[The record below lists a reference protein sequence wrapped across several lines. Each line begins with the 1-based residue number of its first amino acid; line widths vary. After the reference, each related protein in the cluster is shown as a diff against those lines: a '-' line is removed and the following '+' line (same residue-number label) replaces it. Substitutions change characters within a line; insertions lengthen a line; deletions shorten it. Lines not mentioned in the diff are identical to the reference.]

1 MEGAQ
6 DEEASRA
13 VGQDRQTLLHQDESL
28 DGCAVDTAATQ
39 SVIDAESVRISRTR
53 RVPIYLLIK
62 TMNTML
68 RLSMFWKFK

>member
-13 VGQDRQTLLHQDESL
+13 VGQDRQTLLHQDEGL

-62 TMNTML
+62 TMNTVL
-68 RLSMFWKFK
+68 RVSMFWKFK